1 MITIWEIH
9 RRRKSFCFVLFNTIC
24 VDSKFLSCHQAILFP
39 ICVKFVWSIWFASG
53 MLSFLFEQWTQE
65 SLPHMNITEKKC
77 LKQSH
82 SLDQNQQFQNSSNLI
97 RPSCRKLRGLQIVG
111 NWTVNKQ
118 ENGNGTFTFCFK
130 YLFVGCHWSFP
141 LIPYYMLFIQRKCF
155 TFRCKW
161 NRMI

>member
-1 MITIWEIH
+1 MSPSHFVSNLCQICWKHLICFRHAVVFIWTMNT
-9 RRRKSFCFVLFNTIC
+9 RK
-24 VDSKFLSCHQAILFP
+24 
-39 ICVKFVWSIWFASG
+39 FAT
-53 MLSFLFEQWTQE
+53 FEYYR
-65 SLPHMNITEKKC
+65 KKC

-82 SLDQNQQFQNSSNLI
+82 SLDQKQQFQNSSNLI

-141 LIPYYMLFIQRKCF
+141 LIPYYMLFIQRKFF

>member
-1 MITIWEIH
+1 MSPSH
-9 RRRKSFCFVLFNTIC
+9 FVSNLCQICLQYLICLKNTFRHAVVFNWNNEHKKVCTYEYC
-24 VDSKFLSCHQAILFP
+24 R
-39 ICVKFVWSIWFASG
+39 
-53 MLSFLFEQWTQE
+53 
-65 SLPHMNITEKKC
+65 KKC

-141 LIPYYMLFIQRKCF
+141 LIPHYLLFIQRKFF